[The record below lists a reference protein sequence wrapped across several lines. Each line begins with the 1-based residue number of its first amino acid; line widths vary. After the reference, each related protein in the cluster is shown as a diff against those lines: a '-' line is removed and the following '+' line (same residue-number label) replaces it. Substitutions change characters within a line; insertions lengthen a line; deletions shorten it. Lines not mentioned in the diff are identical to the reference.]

1 MSKGVHITA
10 TALWCILTF
19 TAGAAIAADQREL
32 KHNPFTR
39 PPSERTVPEIDRA
52 TFTDGIV
59 QPLDLRATMVGT
71 LSRFANVGGRIL
83 RPGDEFQGYTLVKVY
98 EDRAVFSRQGKQEI
112 IYVKPD
118 PVESDE

>member
-1 MSKGVHITA
+1 MIKGRFITIA
-10 TALWCILTF
+10 ALCCALTF
-19 TAGAAIAADQREL
+19 AAGAAIAADQQEL
-32 KHNPFTR
+32 RHNPFTR
-39 PPSERTVPEIDRA
+39 PPSERTVSEFDRA

-98 EDRAVFSRQGKQEI
+98 EDRAVFSRQGKQET